1 MKRNDFAT
9 YIVYLG
15 MIAIALLVGFLVV
28 RPILS
33 NWSSDYGLLTVILSV
48 LGGAILNSVLLE
60 LGHLLGAKAGHYNV
74 YGWTVLGLSFK
85 KDANGK
91 TKVGFS
97 NFEGLTGE
105 TKMAPKDI
113 EKATSSG
120 VILLPLVLFLVE
132 VVGGMVMIAFSDR
145 MVNRDAMADAVWMK
159 VVAVIVMAV
168 GGMIFL
174 YNYFP
179 AHLDSVTDGYRM
191 VLLSKPINK
200 EAYNRHLLNEY
211 CSTMG
216 LPVPPIPTYDDVT
229 DYTAAVNMDKVYQC
243 LAAGKYGEAILI
255 VQKTLDTEERVSET
269 TANEAMAMK
278 LSLVLLTTRRD
289 GGLTYYEENVENPQR
304 KYLATLPDAP
314 ALRSYLLVAGVLE
327 GSETETNYALERAPK
342 IMKNVPESR
351 KVIEEKLL
359 GLTLQRIKTLHPTW
373 KLINV
378 EEKPAKAAE

>member
-28 RPILS
+28 RPILG

-243 LAAGKYGEAILI
+243 LAAGKYGDISLY
-255 VQKTLDTEERVSET
+255 QPGDTEEESILKTLQALKESICSQK
-269 TANEAMAMK
+269 ALSPQEYIDAM
-278 LSLVLLTTRRD
+278 
-289 GGLTYYEENVENPQR
+289 NPDI
-304 KYLATLPDAP
+304 LD
-314 ALRSYLLVAGVLE
+314 
-327 GSETETNYALERAPK
+327 ETEIEDFALKSINEIRRIRPYDTYK
-342 IMKNVPESR
+342 TKWFEV
-351 KVIEEKLL
+351 KL
-359 GLTLQRIKTLHPTW
+359 
-373 KLINV
+373 
-378 EEKPAKAAE
+378 